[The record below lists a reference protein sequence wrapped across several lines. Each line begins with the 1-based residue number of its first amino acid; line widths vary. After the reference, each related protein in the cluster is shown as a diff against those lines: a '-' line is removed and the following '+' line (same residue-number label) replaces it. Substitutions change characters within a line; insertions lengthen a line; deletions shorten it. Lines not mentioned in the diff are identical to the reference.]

1 MDFLSDT
8 EAGHLIL
15 IVVAFFIALAWA
27 YSDRSGDADV

>member
-1 MDFLSDT
+1 MTFLAET

-15 IVVAFFIALAWA
+15 IVTLFFLALAWA

>member
-1 MDFLSDT
+1 MDFIANT

-15 IVVAFFIALAWA
+15 IVVAFFIALAWT